1 MTSAKLT
8 PAARTRMR
16 IWPGPGTGSG
26 PSRTSSTSGG
36 PVRVIQTDRM
46 RRRAGSSSQRRA
58 LSTRENGLLARVAR
72 AVRSCFSPR
81 MNLARAFE
89 ALAAAYP
96 DRECVVTPTRRV
108 TYGRIADRA
117 RRLASVLAA
126 HGLGCRRERGTLANH
141 ESGQDHVG
149 LYLLNSPEYLEAM
162 IGCYRARV
170 APFN

>member
-8 PAARTRMR
+8 PAARTRTR
-16 IWPGPGTGSG
+16 TCPGPGTGSG

-46 RRRAGSSSQRRA
+46 RRPRAGSSPRRRA
-58 LSTRENGLLARVAR
+58 VSTDEDVLLLQVAR
-72 AVRSCFSPR
+72 AACSCFSPR

-117 RRLASVLAA
+117 RRLASVLQA
-126 HGLGCRRERGTLANH
+126 HGLGCHRERPSLANH
-141 ESGQDHVG
+141 ESGQ
-149 LYLLNSPEYLEAM
+149 
-162 IGCYRARV
+162 
-170 APFN
+170 